1 MKRLTSRNKFKHH
14 RGEAMYVVDSETTYR
29 PGEEVNPYFCATLDR
44 LAAIEDILG
53 AEYDLDN
60 LAALV
65 EAQKT
70 GRLVT
75 LPCKVGTVVYVIGG
89 KYRNGTVEK
98 WCNTGLFRLDDV
110 DKLGKTVFL
119 TAEEADE
126 ALKTYEVT
134 V

>member
-1 MKRLTSRNKFKHH
+1 MKRLTKHIEKG
-14 RGEAMYVVDSETTYR
+14 RVVADCNACPKQGDCYDS
-29 PGEEVNPYFCATLDR
+29 FCCASVLRKR

-53 AEYDLDN
+53 AEYDLDK

-70 GRLVT
+70 GRLIA
-75 LPCKVGTVVYVIGG
+75 LPCKVGTTVYVIGG

-126 ALKTYEVT
+126 ALKTFEVT
-134 V
+134 A

>member
-1 MKRLTSRNKFKHH
+1 MKRLTTRSENGSLTTDCDVCRSKD
-14 RGEAMYVVDSETTYR
+14 RCYDST
-29 PGEEVNPYFCATLDR
+29 FCVSALTQR

-53 AEYDLDN
+53 ADYDLDS
-60 LAALV
+60 LRELV

-70 GRLVT
+70 GRLLA
-75 LPCKVGTVVYVIGG
+75 LPCKVGTTVYVIGG

-98 WCNTGLFRLDDV
+98 WCNTGLFRLSDL
-110 DKLGKTVFL
+110 DKMGKTVFL

-126 ALKTYEVT
+126 ALKTLEVT